1 MSIIDFEVIRELRAS
16 IIADTHDLAD
26 DIRYCNTLAETD
38 KSKYER
44 LHVYLEARKVAL
56 LAKIHNIKDV
66 YLRYSLISTFYLLL
80 GDIAD
85 YIIAQRISDGMEKR

>member
-1 MSIIDFEVIRELRAS
+1 MNIIDFETAKELRAS

-26 DIRYCNTLAETD
+26 DIRYCDTLAATD

-44 LHVYLEARKVAL
+44 LHAYLEARKIAL
-56 LAKIHNIKDV
+56 LAKIHNIQDV

-85 YIIAQRISDGMEKR
+85 YIISQRISEGMEKR